1 MMREYIDAGERVSR
15 EAVEVVIGITRDIL
29 DNLAISGD
37 NSQLLARKLE
47 RAIFSTDADD
57 RGLLASVEKLA
68 DFYYCGIAVYLKENC
83 PSLSDDEVR
92 MCCFICMNLPN
103 HSLQYLFGYG
113 NSASLYT
120 QRSKIR
126 HKLGIDDP
134 DITLERYL
142 EGIVEQ
148 LRLQKGVE
156 EKISIKKKKF

>member
-1 MMREYIDAGERVSR
+1 MREYIDAGERVSR
-15 EAVEVVIGITRDIL
+15 EAVEGVIGITREIL

-37 NSQLLARKLE
+37 NPQLLARKLK
-47 RAIFSTDADD
+47 RAIFSTDGDD
-57 RGLLASVEKLA
+57 RGLVASVEKLA
-68 DFYYCGIAVYLKENC
+68 DFYYFGIAGYLRENC

-113 NSASLYT
+113 STAYLYN

-142 EGIVEQ
+142 EGIVER
-148 LRLQKGVE
+148 LRQEKEAE
-156 EKISIKKKKF
+156 ENFSFNKRNF